1 MLPGFKERAG
11 RVYEGLREINI
22 AGGRQR
28 IPTTENIQKR
38 MAYAATSPAELNE
51 MIDLLSEAGYI
62 LRIEVDHTA
71 SSYPVHALIAQDMDV
86 VKDLKAFALQ
96 ELEILHEYEMH
107 VKKSADAILRDFTAR
122 SPSEGSVSFR
132 RVLALARGLADR
144 TQYMAA
150 NPAQFSPSARAER
163 LEQAAQNRSS
173 PSGGS
178 TSVRAVDSPAAAAL
192 KQMNLR
198 GEWGRVVRQY
208 GVQFVVRVH
217 LRKHE
222 FDLVTQLI
230 REKQIVHEPDLRYIR
245 DTVRTMESRAVVD
258 PVLKRYLPSI
268 AELRK
273 TAQFRMIQ
281 SLRKPV
287 QPMTEPQTP
296 VQVKAAPET
305 GRDFNLDGL

>member
-1 MLPGFKERAG
+1 MLPGFKERAA

-28 IPTTENIQKR
+28 IPTTENVQKR
-38 MAYAATSPAELNE
+38 LAYAATSPAELNE
-51 MIDLLSEAGYI
+51 MIDLLTEAGYI
-62 LRIEVDHTA
+62 LRIEVDQTG
-71 SSYPVHALIAQDMDV
+71 SSYPVHALIAQDIDV
-86 VKDLKAFALQ
+86 VQDMKAFALH

-107 VKKSADAILRDFTAR
+107 SKKPAEGILREFALR
-122 SPSEGSVSFR
+122 APAQASVSFR
-132 RVLALARGLADR
+132 RVLALAKGLTDR
-144 TQYMAA
+144 AQYMAA
-150 NPAQFSPSARAER
+150 NRAQFSPSARAER
-163 LEQAAQNRSS
+163 LEQAAQSKSN
-173 PSGGS
+173 PAGNG

-230 REKQIVHEPDLRYIR
+230 REKQIVQEPDLRYIR

-287 QPMTEPQTP
+287 QIAQEVPQQT
-296 VQVKAAPET
+296 VQTNAPEV
-305 GRDFNLDGL
+305 RDFNLEGL